1 MAGVSARTPRD
12 GALHALGP
20 EAAALAEQFTALRQ
34 ENEALGNELLRY
46 YEQLNLLFE
55 ITENIG
61 RLGNPEAIQ
70 NSLLR
75 RFGET
80 LGAAVLLIDH
90 GGAYSTVEL
99 TETLARPLEVDAAR
113 VHASLAQEIQTVRQT
128 RRALVPGPQK
138 QIDAASSGTHVL
150 LAALSQRESDA
161 DVVIALR
168 HPEEPAFDSSDLLA
182 TESALGYGGHILA
195 NALMVRDLQQMA
207 VETVRAL
214 ANAID
219 AKDNYTCGHSER
231 VGWLARLTGQA
242 LGLPEQHLQ
251 VLEWAGILHDVG
263 KIGVSDKILNKPGRL
278 TKAELAEMQRH
289 PRLSYEV
296 LKPVARLGPALDAV
310 LYHHENWDGSGYPE
324 GLRGEQIPLFARIV
338 RVADTFDALTST
350 RSYRTGFT
358 LAQALKVLEE
368 EAGRSIDPDVT
379 RVFIRAFMRYKDSQ
393 RDDFGQRFV
402 HVAGKAGAIPV
413 MPTREPETGDASGAG
428 KSRKQT
434 SDRPAERADVPGPA
448 PAPPVEERL
457 GATIADFRDWI
468 TTEGAQRCC
477 TSGAD
482 WSPFCEFL
490 RNTLKRRFDAM
501 DVRIWRTSPNGCKL
515 EQSPD
520 ADDTQATESA
530 ALPPA
535 FGRVMRCGEVRVG
548 NGTPATCAR
557 AAKPRSASCRTAD
570 DPSGEWNWLLPL
582 RVGGRTCALIA
593 VRHVGEAVR
602 GRPAV
607 AEAIR
612 NQLELLW
619 SHVASLQDLSRN
631 ARIDHQSGMLNRADL
646 IAELETVVRTS
657 VREGEPVQ
665 VMVLAVEGLRQL
677 DDAGCWADRDALV
690 RRLAA
695 LLHNKVRSD
704 DLLGRFSDDR
714 FVIVLRRVDSS
725 LGAAVAE
732 KLMDAVRTEVLDVPA
747 GHVANALGASVA
759 ESGPRLRAGLAGLVA
774 PANGPSVTSS
784 ASAAGTDRPRPI
796 MAATGQSLLER
807 AIGLLDYARTQRIE
821 FVTDRMTGLPDALS
835 AVSK

>member
-1 MAGVSARTPRD
+1 MAGVSARTPRE
-12 GALHALGP
+12 GALLALGP

-90 GGAYSTVEL
+90 GGTYSTVEL
-99 TETLARPLEVDAAR
+99 TETLARPLQVDAAR
-113 VHASLAQEIQTVRQT
+113 VHASLAQEIQAVRQT

-150 LAALSQRESDA
+150 LAALSQRESEA

-368 EAGRSIDPDVT
+368 EAGHSIDPDVT
-379 RVFIRAFMRYKDSQ
+379 RVFIRAFTGYKDSQ

-413 MPTREPETGDASGAG
+413 VPTREPETGDASGAG
-428 KSRKQT
+428 KPRKKMNDYPIAR
-434 SDRPAERADVPGPA
+434 SDMPDRAPV
-448 PAPPVEERL
+448 PPVEERL

-477 TSGAD
+477 TGSAD
-482 WSPFCEFL
+482 WSPFCGFL
-490 RNTLKRRFDAM
+490 RDTLKRRFDAT
-501 DVRIWRTSPNGCKL
+501 DVRIWRTSSNGCKL
-515 EQSPD
+515 EQPEG
-520 ADDTQATESA
+520 AEDDSA
-530 ALPPA
+530 EPSVLPPA
-535 FGRVMRCGEVRVG
+535 LGRVMRCGEVRVG
-548 NGTPATCAR
+548 IGTPGTCSCPAAR
-557 AAKPRSASCRTAD
+557 RSASGDASD
-570 DPSGEWNWLLPL
+570 APSCEWNWLLPL

-593 VRHVGEAVR
+593 VRHVGESVR

-607 AEAIR
+607 AEAVR

-646 IAELETVVRTS
+646 LAELETVVRTS

-695 LLHNKVRSD
+695 LLHTKVRSD

-714 FVIVLRRVDSS
+714 FVIVLRRVDST

-732 KLMDAVRTEVLDVPA
+732 KLMDAVRTDVLDAPA
-747 GHVANALGASVA
+747 GHVTNTLAASMA
-759 ESGPRLRAGLAGLVA
+759 ESGPRLRAGLAGLV
-774 PANGPSVTSS
+774 PPGSGPSVASS
-784 ASAAGTDRPRPI
+784 ASMAQTDRPRPVTV
-796 MAATGQSLLER
+796 ATGQSLLER

-821 FVTDRMTGLPDALS
+821 FVTDRMTGLPSALA